1 MVSFQQKG
9 GFLKCGSPKSSGFLS
24 HRTGGN
30 PHDLFLET
38 SIINHYEVSLKI
50 INIIYTTVIKKW

>member
-1 MVSFQQKG
+1 MWEPQVPRF
-9 GFLKCGSPKSSGFLS
+9 PKSWSS
-24 HRTGGN
+24 RTWVRTGGN

-50 INIIYTTVIKKW
+50 INIIYTTVIKQW